1 MTTTKGTYK
10 KDLKDLPTAE
20 EVLKQKREFTRRV
33 MEEAKKT
40 KQWDDR
46 MAEVLVGR
54 TIKVVRY
61 MTSEEAKESGWSKQ
75 PLLIQLDDGLTIIP
89 LQDDEGND
97 GGSLEFF
104 HHTKKIKEEGAPV
117 MLSLI
122 HI

>member
-10 KDLKDLPTAE
+10 KDLKDLPTPAE
-20 EVLKQKREFTRRV
+20 LLKQKREHARRV
-33 MEEAKKT
+33 LEEAKKIQ
-40 KQWDDR
+40 KWNDR
-46 MAEVLVGR
+46 MAAMLVGR

-104 HHTKKIKEEGAPV
+104 HHDKKIKESGAPV
-117 MLSLI
+117 MWVD
-122 HI
+122 

>member
-61 MTSEEAKESGWSKQ
+61 MSPQEAKESGWCKR

-97 GGSLEFF
+97 GGSHEFF
-104 HHTKKIKEEGAPV
+104 HQTKKIKESGAPV
-117 MLSLI
+117 MWVD
-122 HI
+122 